1 MNMKKPYMEWKV
13 TTTPSS
19 NDKIFE
25 EYNYQLYMDA
35 KKKYENLSTVEKGKY
50 KGADAYIEEFTDI
63 RLSHAQK
70 NYKRIIEENNEQLY
84 RGMYHDVLPI
94 DLYMQDNEVID
105 LLSSLEN
112 EKYIKDIYCRK
123 KLKVSGGL
131 NTLQTTILIDCL
143 RQGRSLLQSGRTAEM
158 LSKPL
163 IDFYAASAYAYAIIV
178 INSPLHKSIDS
189 LKGSHGHTY
198 NHENGTIDFGGDI
211 PAGTFLDLLLS
222 MPIMEIC
229 SGEISFK
236 LNLLK
241 SLEFV
246 QEHKIS
252 ISLITLLS
260 MVPELQEQ
268 YRTVDNDQQY
278 TYPLQISTKMENM
291 KVKYI
296 FKIGDG
302 KNIPADKEKLKK
314 CFNQASIREQD
325 GKIEISVANDAISE
339 IMPMIYQDIYGKLWY
354 IDSAVEGVVLP
365 EICLHFLIISALCNI
380 MRYSPNEWNDILF
393 NKISSEFSLL
403 IRKYLRLFE
412 QKFPMLVTQYL
423 TNYIPVLSMPL
434 GNNTNKGGIN

>member
-1 MNMKKPYMEWKV
+1 
-13 TTTPSS
+13 
-19 NDKIFE
+19 
-25 EYNYQLYMDA
+25 
-35 KKKYENLSTVEKGKY
+35 
-50 KGADAYIEEFTDI
+50 
-63 RLSHAQK
+63 
-70 NYKRIIEENNEQLY
+70 
-84 RGMYHDVLPI
+84 
-94 DLYMQDNEVID
+94 
-105 LLSSLEN
+105 
-112 EKYIKDIYCRK
+112 
-123 KLKVSGGL
+123 
-131 NTLQTTILIDCL
+131 
-143 RQGRSLLQSGRTAEM
+143 
-158 LSKPL
+158 
-163 IDFYAASAYAYAIIV
+163 
-178 INSPLHKSIDS
+178 
-189 LKGSHGHTY
+189 
-198 NHENGTIDFGGDI
+198 
-211 PAGTFLDLLLS
+211 
-222 MPIMEIC
+222 
-229 SGEISFK
+229 
-236 LNLLK
+236 
-241 SLEFV
+241 
-246 QEHKIS
+246 
-252 ISLITLLS
+252 
-260 MVPELQEQ
+260 
-268 YRTVDNDQQY
+268 
-278 TYPLQISTKMENM
+278 MENM